1 MVRGAGEGGERSA
14 QVRSGAFKRGAQP
27 TRWSCPYQYFGR
39 IEGTPRGMQDGS
51 PGGNRSGFILSSR
64 SAQHMKHRITRAWQ
78 FALAVSPLA
87 AIALVEAA
95 MRRWF

>member
-1 MVRGAGEGGERSA
+1 
-14 QVRSGAFKRGAQP
+14 
-27 TRWSCPYQYFGR
+27 
-39 IEGTPRGMQDGS
+39 MQDGS